1 MGRVGYHASHERFAP
16 SRLLNEVKQAE
27 AAGFQAA
34 MCSDHFHPWSE
45 QQGQSGFTWSW
56 LGAAMAS
63 TNLSFGT
70 VSAPGQRY
78 HPAILA
84 QAAATLSEMYP
95 GRLWLAAATGQLLS
109 EGITGD
115 RWPAKDERRAR
126 LREAVD
132 VMRAL
137 WRGETVTHHGLI
149 RVEQARLYTLP
160 QTPPA
165 LLAAALTMETAEWA
179 GSWADGL
186 ITVNC
191 EHDQLCR
198 MIEAF
203 RKGGGAS
210 KPIYVQAN
218 HVYWDDAQEAQSMA
232 YQAWRTNLL
241 GASLQADLRSPA
253 QYEAAAQFVRPEDI
267 HKSVRISIH
276 PDQHIRWLQQD
287 FDAGIDTVLI
297 HFMGPDQKRLIELF
311 AEDVLPAFEP

>member
-1 MGRVGYHASHERFAP
+1 MAKVGYHAPHERFTP
-16 SRLLNEVKQAE
+16 SYLLETVKYAQ

-56 LGAAMAS
+56 LGAAMES
-63 TNLSFGT
+63 TRLSLGT

-78 HPAILA
+78 HPAIMA

-95 GRLWLAAATGQLLS
+95 GRLWLAAATGQLLN

-115 RWPAKDERRAR
+115 RWPAKAERRER
-126 LREAVD
+126 LREAVEI
-132 VMRAL
+132 MRAL
-137 WRGETVTHHGLI
+137 WRGETVTHRGLI

-160 QTPPA
+160 PAPPA
-165 LLAAALTMETAEWA
+165 LFGAALTLETAEWA

-198 MIEAF
+198 MIDAF
-203 RKGGGAS
+203 HAGGGTA

-218 HVYWDDAQEAQSMA
+218 HVYWEDEQAVRTMA
-232 YQAWRTNLL
+232 HEAWRTNVF
-241 GASLQADLRSPA
+241 GAPLQAELGLPS

-267 HKSVRISIH
+267 DRSVRISKD
-276 PDQHIRWLQQD
+276 PDEHIRWLQRD
-287 FDAGIDTVLI
+287 FDAGVDTVLV
-297 HFMGPDQKRLIELF
+297 HFMGPDQKRLIEAF
-311 AEDVLPAFEP
+311 AAKVLPAFT